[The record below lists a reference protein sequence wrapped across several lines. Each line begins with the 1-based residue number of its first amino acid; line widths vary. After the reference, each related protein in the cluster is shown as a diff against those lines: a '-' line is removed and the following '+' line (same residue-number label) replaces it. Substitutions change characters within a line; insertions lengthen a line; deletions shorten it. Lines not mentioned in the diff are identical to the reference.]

1 MNYKYKAT
9 TTWGEILFSNNFA
22 SLYRGMIQE
31 ARISTYH
38 NKENYFGT
46 IKSRDSGHYYTITGT
61 ASIEYITVSRADDHI
76 AEAWVIWT
84 K

>member
-9 TTWGEILFSNNFA
+9 TTWGEIRFSNDF
-22 SLYRGMIQE
+22 SYLYRTLIKE

-46 IKSRDSGHYYTITGT
+46 IRNRDNGNYYTITGT
-61 ASIEYITVSRADDHI
+61 ASLEYITVSRADDHI

>member
-1 MNYKYKAT
+1 MDYKYKAT
-9 TTWGEILFSNNFA
+9 TIWGEIIFTNDFHN
-22 SLYRGMIQE
+22 LYKALIQA

-38 NKENYFGT
+38 YKEDFFGT
-46 IKSRDSGHYYTITGT
+46 IKSQDSGHYYTIKGT
-61 ASIEYITVSRADDHI
+61 ASVEYITVSRADDYI

>member
-1 MNYKYKAT
+1 MDYKYKAT
-9 TTWGEILFSNNFA
+9 TTWGEIIFTNDFSH
-22 SLYRGMIQE
+22 LYRALIRE
-31 ARISTYH
+31 ARISTYD

-46 IKSRDSGHYYTITGT
+46 IKSRDNGHYYTITGT
-61 ASIEYITVSRADDHI
+61 ASTEYITVSRADDYI

>member
-9 TTWGEILFSNNFA
+9 TTWGEIIFTDDFSH
-22 SLYRGMIQE
+22 LYRTLIKE

-46 IKSRDSGHYYTITGT
+46 IRNQGNGNYYTITGT
-61 ASIEYITVSRADDHI
+61 ASVEYITVSRADDRI
-76 AEAWVIWT
+76 TEAWVIWT